1 MASPRGHA
9 EDQPEEWE
17 RVPHSQDQSTGQV
30 TRVLLFWG
38 SHYCLSH
45 ANPEPKI
52 WGWETEVLGQMQA
65 TTEVKKSLEFNY
77 NDGIS
82 RIYGGT
88 QGRQERGISCHKN
101 LQGSALYIIPNAT
114 RSGILQHREPGNPQ
128 LDFAGNTDR
137 LRGGECPGQADA
149 RRPESGVDSEAMS
162 YLAGALKEPRQGP
175 GKA

>member
-1 MASPRGHA
+1 MQRTNLRNGSRSPTLRTSLQGKSLGCCSPGEA
-9 EDQPEEWE
+9 TIP
-17 RVPHSQDQSTGQV
+17 VSKV
-30 TRVLLFWG
+30 
-38 SHYCLSH
+38 CLSH
-45 ANPEPKI
+45 ANPAPKI
-52 WGWETEVLGQMQA
+52 RGWETEVLGQMQA

-101 LQGSALYIIPNAT
+101 LQGSALYIILKAT
-114 RSGILQHREPGNPQ
+114 RSGILQHREPRSPQ
-128 LDFAGNTDR
+128 LNFAGNTDR

-162 YLAGALKEPRQGP
+162 YLAGALKEPLQGP